1 MYTPP
6 FITWAVATFPAN
18 SCYFIEVF
26 LYSCDV
32 PVPFYCLLAPSSLS
46 PHLRLAGTPWTFWAA
61 FRWNKFN
68 HFYWWHAL
76 PFVAVEFPEKPGCLD
91 SWEDTRD
98 LSSWMF
104 QCRQRNGERGWAPC
118 ERANGHTHGTHA
130 CTACVHTRMRNPWG
144 RGRELFQ
151 SKWTRNPLVHFCS
164 LLSLEKRKK
173 NILLVCALSRSFL
186 GCLLTPCHL
195 TLSGGGWGLELMFT
209 QGPPGIEPYLCVQS
223 LPASQTKT
231 RGTFSP
237 SLPARVKQFQLWLL
251 MNFWGEGKK
260 VLACFLGVVTFI
272 GLSAAINLKKK
283 KTDSV

>member
-1 MYTPP
+1 MP
-6 FITWAVATFPAN
+6 
-18 SCYFIEVF
+18 
-26 LYSCDV
+26 
-32 PVPFYCLLAPSSLS
+32 LLSLLLNFQRSQAAWTVERTREISVHGCSS
-46 PHLRLAGTPWTFWAA
+46 AGSGMERGGGLHVSEQT
-61 FRWNKFN
+61 
-68 HFYWWHAL
+68 
-76 PFVAVEFPEKPGCLD
+76 
-91 SWEDTRD
+91 DTRT
-98 LSSWMF
+98 
-104 QCRQRNGERGWAPC
+104 E
-118 ERANGHTHGTHA
+118 HT

-283 KTDSV
+283 KNWFSLKVAKD